1 MTMPKLADFNFVG
14 RIRNGLKNL
23 RAKRDVT
30 KVDEIDHNELMNSL
44 ISLLDDFGLMEKV
57 EQ

>member
-1 MTMPKLADFNFVG
+1 MPKLADFNFVG